1 MAHGVDVERMHHDIP
16 LFEDMH
22 QLQLRKF
29 LLSQGSDFLGQDVEN
44 IFDLSFDF
52 LIKLNGLV
60 SVYSQQSILHEFVD
74 V

>member
-60 SVYSQQSILHEFVD
+60 SVYSQQSILHEFID

>member
-29 LLSQGSDFLGQDVEN
+29 LLSQGCDFLGQDVEN

-60 SVYSQQSILHEFVD
+60 SVYSQQSILHEFID

>member
-16 LFEDMH
+16 LFENMH

-29 LLSQGSDFLGQDVEN
+29 LLSQGCDFLGQDVEN

-60 SVYSQQSILHEFVD
+60 SVYSQQSILHEFID